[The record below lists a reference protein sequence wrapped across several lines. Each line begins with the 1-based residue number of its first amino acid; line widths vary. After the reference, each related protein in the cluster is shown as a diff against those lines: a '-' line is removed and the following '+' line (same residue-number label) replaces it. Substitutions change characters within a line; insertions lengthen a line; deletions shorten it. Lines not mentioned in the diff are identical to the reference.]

1 MTEPS
6 DEELLIQA
14 ASGDRARQRAGKSM
28 VVQACIVL
36 VFLALGWWLVFGV
49 RLSGALHYVAL
60 VFGIAAF
67 VNGAW
72 FLPGAVELSP
82 LAPWGDA
89 VPGGC
94 PRCGQRRLR
103 KGEVLHWTAPGSGQR
118 SVRGVVTVCIAD
130 CGHASVQVTSANPV
144 GGLA

>member
-1 MTEPS
+1 MHEPG
-6 DEELLIQA
+6 DEELLIRA
-14 ASGDRARQRAGKSM
+14 ANRERDRQRAGKTM
-28 VVQACIVL
+28 VIQSVIVL

-49 RLSGALHYVAL
+49 RLSGPLHYGAL

-89 VPGGC
+89 VPGAC
-94 PRCGQRRLR
+94 SRCGQRRLR
-103 KGEVLHWTAPGSGQR
+103 KDSVLHWTAPGSGQR
-118 SVRGVVTVCIAD
+118 SVRGVVTLCLAD
-130 CGHASVQVTSANPV
+130 CGYASFQDIVANPA
-144 GGLA
+144 GGLP